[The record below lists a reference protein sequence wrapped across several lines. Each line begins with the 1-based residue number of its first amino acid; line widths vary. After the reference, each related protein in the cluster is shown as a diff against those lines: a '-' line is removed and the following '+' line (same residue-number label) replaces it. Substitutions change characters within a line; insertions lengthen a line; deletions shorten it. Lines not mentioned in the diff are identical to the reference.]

1 MTDGERLLRAIR
13 ERPEEDTP
21 RLAYAD
27 WLDENAGEKDCE
39 SCVGKCGHI
48 VPRLA
53 THRTPA
59 NAMRRG
65 DFLADKSRTYSAHWE
80 KCSACTGTG
89 RVSSGNAA
97 RAEFVRVQV
106 ELAASF
112 GLNERRRD
120 ELARLERELLE
131 RHGHDWCSTPAGL
144 AGVRVLNLCGR
155 DAATADNWL
164 GITFRRGFVAEV
176 RLSAAAFLGG
186 PCRSCY
192 IEVGGRRIGCRVCS
206 DTGRTPGLA
215 GPLFAA
221 HPITAVRLTDLEPF
235 EWTPDAGS
243 SSFDQPPQYS
253 WINEEKQRGMGDERR
268 RRAMVPA
275 LLWPEVVKRP
285 KRVRHDEYA
294 RFFTRQAA
302 RDALS
307 AAAVAFGRAAA
318 NLTAQPAVTG

>member
-1 MTDGERLLRAIR
+1 MG
-13 ERPEEDTP
+13 
-21 RLAYAD
+21 
-27 WLDENAGEKDCE
+27 
-39 SCVGKCGHI
+39 VGG
-48 VPRLA
+48 
-53 THRTPA
+53 RTPDGIMKA
-59 NAMRRG
+59 VQTSLPGFAVLLGGQDDGRG
-65 DFLADKSRTYSAHWE
+65 LTHHYPWA
-80 KCSACTGTG
+80 
-89 RVSSGNAA
+89 
-97 RAEFVRVQV
+97 FV
-106 ELAASF
+106 
-112 GLNERRRD
+112 
-120 ELARLERELLE
+120 
-131 RHGHDWCSTPAGL
+131 
-144 AGVRVLNLCGR
+144 
-155 DAATADNWL
+155 
-164 GITFRRGFVAEV
+164 RRGFVAEV